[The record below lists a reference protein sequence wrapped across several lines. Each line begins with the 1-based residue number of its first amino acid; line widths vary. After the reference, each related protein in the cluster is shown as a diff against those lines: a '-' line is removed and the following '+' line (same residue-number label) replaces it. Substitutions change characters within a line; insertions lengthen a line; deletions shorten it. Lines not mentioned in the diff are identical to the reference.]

1 MARSNKA
8 AAAGELCL
16 AQLRQVAQAA
26 GFALLA
32 TEWRGNLERYLFEC
46 RRGHQWH
53 RSAHNILLR
62 VATITCRQ
70 CSNEERL
77 TAIQQVAQAKDGA
90 CLSTVYGG
98 SRAVYKFQ
106 CAQGHRF
113 TATGANVLRGHW
125 CRQCAYEAKRQAYR
139 LTDGLAR
146 LQAAALKHKGACLSE
161 CYVDQ
166 QTRYLFRCQHGHEW
180 HTTGSVIFS
189 GSWCSA
195 CHFNGRRLGID
206 AMHEI
211 AQARGGRCL
220 SKEYSN
226 SNSKLEWECHRGHTW
241 HAVPGGI
248 SQGHWCPQCAILDR
262 IHRAGSKAR
271 QKYLPSKHYPID

>member
-1 MARSNKA
+1 MSPLYMGVVARY
-8 AAAGELCL
+8 E
-16 AQLRQVAQAA
+16 
-26 GFALLA
+26 
-32 TEWRGNLERYLFEC
+32 
-46 RRGHQWH
+46 
-53 RSAHNILLR
+53 
-62 VATITCRQ
+62 
-70 CSNEERL
+70 
-77 TAIQQVAQAKDGA
+77 
-90 CLSTVYGG
+90 
-98 SRAVYKFQ
+98 FQ
-106 CAQGHRF
+106 CAQGHRW
-113 TATGANVLRGHW
+113 TATGANMLHGHW
-125 CRQCAYEAKRQAYR
+125 CSQCAYEAKRQAYR

-180 HTTGSVIFS
+180 HTTGSIIFS
-189 GSWCSA
+189 GRWCSA

-206 AMHEI
+206 AMREI

-248 SQGHWCPQCAILDR
+248 SQGHWCAQCAILDR
-262 IHRAGSKAR
+262 IHRAGSKAW
-271 QKYLPSKHYPID
+271 QKYLPSKHPVID